1 MKNEKQSERNSD
13 SLMRDW
19 TSEEVKEF
27 KKVKKQIEQR
37 LDQMETKK
45 DTK

>member
-1 MKNEKQSERNSD
+1 MKNKKQSERNSD

-19 TSEEVKEF
+19 TKEEVKEF
-27 KKVKKQIEQR
+27 KQIKGQIEKR
-37 LDQMETKK
+37 LDEMETKK